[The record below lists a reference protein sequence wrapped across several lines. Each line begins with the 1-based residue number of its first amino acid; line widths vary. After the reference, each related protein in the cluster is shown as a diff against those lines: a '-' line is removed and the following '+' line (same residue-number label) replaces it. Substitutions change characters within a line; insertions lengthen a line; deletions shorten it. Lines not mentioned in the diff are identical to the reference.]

1 MANFLVTG
9 GAGFIGSHIA
19 ETLLKAGHR
28 VRILDNFSSGRKENI
43 LLLRKI
49 APGMLKVVPGDI
61 RDQRTCARAVSG
73 MDFIFHQAAQIS
85 VPASMNDPETTQEV
99 NIKGTLNLL
108 LAGKKA
114 GIRRLV
120 LASSTAVYG
129 DNLIEKEAKKPK
141 TETLAPNPL
150 SPYALSKLVGEYY
163 CRLFSRTYGVSA
175 VALRY
180 FNVFGPRQ
188 DPGSEYAAVI
198 PKFIVRLLRNQAP
211 VIYGDGRQSRD
222 FVFVG
227 DVVRANLL
235 ACRRQGIEGEVFN
248 IASGRS
254 YNLLQLLGQ
263 LKKILR
269 SDQNPVFEPARAGD
283 IRYSSA
289 DVQKTR
295 TLLGYEA
302 KIPFSQGLLRTIE
315 AMKRTGN
322 LG

>member
-1 MANFLVTG
+1 MANYLVTG

-28 VRILDNFSSGRKENI
+28 VHVLDNFSSGRKENI
-43 LLLRKI
+43 HPLRKI
-49 APGMLKVVPGDI
+49 APGRLKVIEGDI
-61 RDQRTCARAVSG
+61 RDRRTCDRAVSG

-129 DNLIEKEAKKPK
+129 DSLIEKVAKKPK
-141 TETLAPNPL
+141 TESLTPNPL

-198 PKFIVRLLRNQAP
+198 PKFIERLLQNQAP
-211 VIYGDGRQSRD
+211 VIYGDGKQSRD

-227 DVVRANLL
+227 DVVRANLQ
-235 ACRRQGIEGEVFN
+235 ACRRNGIGGEIFN

-254 YNLLQLLGQ
+254 YNLLQLLDQ
-263 LKKILR
+263 LKEILR
-269 SDQNPVFEPARAGD
+269 SDQNPVFEPARPGD

-289 DVQKTR
+289 DVEKAR
-295 TLLGYEA
+295 SLLGFEA
-302 KIPFSQGLLRTIE
+302 KTPFAQGLIRTVR
-315 AMKRTGN
+315 AMQRKWEWG
-322 LG
+322 